1 MKRDKKAK
9 TPKPDFSSLPIV
21 EKKDK
26 LDWQNF
32 NLLEN
37 LLIFCTVP
45 DRIAPPESGVSFR
58 ITNAQEK
65 SVCLLFKIDR
75 NPDPL
80 ITNQKLKRPDYL
92 SLFIQDDLLLLT
104 IIEMKGVNEN
114 STERGIEQITTFRD
128 ILKQAIKEHCSSK
141 LKFHL
146 QGILLTPYNSTIP
159 FFDINKEAKTGFIIL
174 PVQYSHRA
182 ELYSYI
188 SKINTQADLTS
199 KNQYVNQKITESGS
213 FLIEELLA
221 KRALDQRKQDDYYSQ
236 NFFLSKDRQN
246 SYIDYLLPNNKD
258 WITLFTS
265 SEHKKIQLAYSG
277 NDEQASDKENAIPKI
292 QKELEALNLTNI
304 VEIINRSL
312 ITKRSS

>member
-9 TPKPDFSSLPIV
+9 TLKSDFSNLPIV

-26 LDWQNF
+26 LDWENF

-45 DRIAPPESGVSFR
+45 DRNAPPESGVSFR
-58 ITNAQEK
+58 ITKAQEK

-80 ITNQKLKRPDYL
+80 ITNQQLKRPDYL
-92 SLFIQDDLLLLT
+92 SLFIQNDLLLFT
-104 IIEMKGVNEN
+104 IIEMKGINKN

-128 ILKQAIKEHCSSK
+128 ILKQEIKGHCSSK

-159 FFDINKEAKTGFIIL
+159 FLDINKEAKTGFIIL

-188 SKINTQADLTS
+188 SKTNMQADLTS

-213 FLIEELLA
+213 FLIEKLLA
-221 KRALDQRKQDDYYSQ
+221 KRALDQRTQDDYYSQ
-236 NFFLSKDRQN
+236 KFFPSKDRHDI
-246 SYIDYLLPNNKD
+246 YIDYLLPDNKD
-258 WITLFTS
+258 WITLLAN
-265 SEHKKIQLAYSG
+265 SEQKKI
-277 NDEQASDKENAIPKI
+277 
-292 QKELEALNLTNI
+292 
-304 VEIINRSL
+304 
-312 ITKRSS
+312 